1 MIQRLPSA
9 WKVSLNHWHLQ
20 TGRHSSLVQS
30 RLHATVDLSS
40 VLKAPK
46 RTLKRFLM
54 GPSEAASMLG
64 VGRRAGTDCVCTAL
78 PATCSE
84 GVAALEETGGGTCM
98 SHLLQGRTVH
108 ISTAPRDL
116 PRNLFLEKDADS

>member
-1 MIQRLPSA
+1 
-9 WKVSLNHWHLQ
+9 
-20 TGRHSSLVQS
+20 
-30 RLHATVDLSS
+30 
-40 VLKAPK
+40 
-46 RTLKRFLM
+46 M

-98 SHLLQGRTVH
+98 LHLLQGRTVNVG
-108 ISTAPRDL
+108 TALRDL
-116 PRNLFLEKDADS
+116 PKPEHLKFSNFMQIASQILNTAPGVAASGYLQVRAADVPGFTWQPYTCCICHES